1 MRKMNLQ
8 LFAESIPA
16 AGKIKRKWMAHYIDA
31 ALPSASK
38 AEYSRLGKD
47 LEEYIVEMNANVETK
62 NNIWGE
68 TSVNLDSY
76 QPQASADPY
85 YAEIGE
91 PLFDRLQTIVD
102 ERQTLDDLKTSV
114 VEVHLWEPVE
124 AADGTYVA
132 YKEDAIIE
140 VSSYGGDTTGYQIP
154 FNVHHTGNRVKGK
167 FVLATKTFTADV

>member
-91 PLFDRLQTIVD
+91 PLFDRLQDIVD
-102 ERQTLDDLKTSV
+102 
-114 VEVHLWEPVE
+114 
-124 AADGTYVA
+124 
-132 YKEDAIIE
+132 
-140 VSSYGGDTTGYQIP
+140 
-154 FNVHHTGNRVKGK
+154 
-167 FVLATKTFTADV
+167 

>member
-1 MRKMNLQ
+1 M
-8 LFAESIPA
+8 AETIT
-16 AGKIKRKWMAHYIDA
+16 GKIKRKFMANYIDA
-31 ALPSASK
+31 APPSESK
-38 AEYSRLGKD
+38 ESYVRLGKD

-68 TSVNLDSY
+68 TSVTLDSY
-76 QPQASADPY
+76 QPQASVEPY

-91 PLFDRLQTIVD
+91 PLFERLQEIVD
-102 ERQTLDDLKTSV
+102 EQQTLDDLKTSV
-114 VEVHLWEPVE
+114 AEVHLWEPVDSE
-124 AADGTYVA
+124 DGTYVA

-167 FVLATKTFTADV
+167 FVLATKTFTADT

>member
-16 AGKIKRKWMAHYIDA
+16 SRKIKRKWMAHYIDA

-76 QPQASADPY
+76 QPQASLTRTMLRLESRCLTVCRHCGRKTDP
-85 YAEIGE
+85 G
-91 PLFDRLQTIVD
+91 
-102 ERQTLDDLKTSV
+102 
-114 VEVHLWEPVE
+114 
-124 AADGTYVA
+124 
-132 YKEDAIIE
+132 
-140 VSSYGGDTTGYQIP
+140 
-154 FNVHHTGNRVKGK
+154 
-167 FVLATKTFTADV
+167 

>member
-38 AEYSRLGKD
+38 ADYSRLGKD

-91 PLFDRLQTIVD
+91 PLFERLQGIVD
-102 ERQTLDDLKTSV
+102 ERQTL
-114 VEVHLWEPVE
+114 E
-124 AADGTYVA
+124 G
-132 YKEDAIIE
+132 
-140 VSSYGGDTTGYQIP
+140 QIP
-154 FNVHHTGNRVKGK
+154 VFGQQTALLVTVAAGGGAVAAPVQIVGLGLQRVKQPQEHLLLGCRRSPAP
-167 FVLATKTFTADV
+167 LPAPCA

>member
-85 YAEIGE
+85 YAEIG
-91 PLFDRLQTIVD
+91 D

-167 FVLATKTFTADV
+167 FVLATKTFTADA